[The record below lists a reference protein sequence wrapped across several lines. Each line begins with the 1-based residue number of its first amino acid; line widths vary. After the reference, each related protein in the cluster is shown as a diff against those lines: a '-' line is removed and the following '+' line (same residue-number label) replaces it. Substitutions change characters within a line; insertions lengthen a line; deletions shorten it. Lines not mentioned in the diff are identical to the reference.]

1 LLGNRL
7 SLNFELMYNFLIPIG
22 LVIAMTFVIYA
33 IISLIV
39 KNDVPAEKP
48 KGKLPEKELLIDKS
62 TSIFSTTVS
71 NFDNEENHL
80 NLVTEKRVDF
90 LVEKLFEAGTT
101 LRGIANTIIL
111 SILLSILGI
120 ILLYSGKEI
129 LYIVVI
135 VDWVFVVICSF
146 VVIGKI
152 YSAGASL
159 METKKYFKFNPQK
172 ISSRSKDPYFN
183 R

>member
-1 LLGNRL
+1 
-7 SLNFELMYNFLIPIG
+7 MYNFLIPIALG
-22 LVIAMTFVIYA
+22 IAVIFVIYT

-48 KGKLPEKELLIDKS
+48 EEKLPEQDLVIEKS
-62 TSIFSTTVS
+62 TSTFSSTVS
-71 NFDNEENHL
+71 NLDNEENHS

-120 ILLYSGKEI
+120 ILLYSVNEI
-129 LYIVVI
+129 SYLVVM